1 MLVAKINTKVSS
13 IHNLCSF
20 LFIFFSWKRQTECNT
35 GIAQAKSCETSK
47 LYETQRWLICNFCI
61 AELNWATFTERVHIN
76 WWPLHLNV
84 QLSHVKLPF
93 RVTRQQK
100 RIADRSLCCCVFFL
114 SVSSST
120 PLMTREQRYTV
131 LLLLAFAITWECSLK
146 PLLLLLDNRNTPCTH
161 NIFVCIILRFVCKAG
176 KLTNVS
182 DTQSGRERRRA
193 CGQSSVPAKSHQP
206 HNEQPYQKYRASEW
220 VSEGNSKM
228 AIPIW

>member
-61 AELNWATFTERVHIN
+61 TELNWATFTERVHIN

-100 RIADRSLCCCVFFL
+100 RIADRSLCCCVFFSL
-114 SVSSST
+114 GFF
-120 PLMTREQRYTV
+120 LYTV
-131 LLLLAFAITWECSLK
+131 DDTRATLHSAFTFGLCHNVRMLPKAAITF
-146 PLLLLLDNRNTPCTH
+146 
-161 NIFVCIILRFVCKAG
+161 IG
-176 KLTNVS
+176 
-182 DTQSGRERRRA
+182 
-193 CGQSSVPAKSHQP
+193 
-206 HNEQPYQKYRASEW
+206 
-220 VSEGNSKM
+220 
-228 AIPIW
+228 

>member
-1 MLVAKINTKVSS
+1 MATAFECAAFSCKITISCDTTAKT
-13 IHNLCSF
+13 HRRSF
-20 LFIFFSWKRQTECNT
+20 LV
-35 GIAQAKSCETSK
+35 
-47 LYETQRWLICNFCI
+47 L
-61 AELNWATFTERVHIN
+61 
-76 WWPLHLNV
+76 
-84 QLSHVKLPF
+84 
-93 RVTRQQK
+93 
-100 RIADRSLCCCVFFL
+100 LCFFFL